1 MSSRSDVVA
10 RRSCSRVIGSNGGGS
25 RCWIRGVSQAHP
37 AELRCRSPIL
47 RGDSFGQRSGPQ
59 ATFALACRSVGA
71 GVRPGV
77 GRVVRASEA
86 IVVKATAN
94 EVPPTAEVLAA
105 GMCHG
110 TCVKAISAAFAK
122 SSNPTGAKATHVS
135 STEAADVASA
145 KATHVT
151 SSTEAAHTA
160 AVSAATSTSTSGF
173 CARGNQAAGQ

>member
-1 MSSRSDVVA
+1 MQPCHRLERRRFEVLDPRGELGSPRGSALPVA
-10 RRSCSRVIGSNGGGS
+10 NS
-25 RCWIRGVSQAHP
+25 A
-37 AELRCRSPIL
+37 
-47 RGDSFGQRSGPQ
+47 GDSFGQRSGPQ

-122 SSNPTGAKATHVS
+122 SSNPTGAKTTHVS

-173 CARGNQAAGQ
+173 CARGNQAPGQ